1 MKIIRIIIP
10 VVASTMLLTGCDDQI
25 MQWGKPADHADV
37 TSADL
42 PLAVKEVIANY
53 DNIKDYA
60 NQYTPNMVIG
70 IGCGRRSIREQ

>member
-1 MKIIRIIIP
+1 MKITRIIIP

-25 MQWGKPADHADV
+25 MQWGKPGDHADV

-42 PLAVKEVIANY
+42 PLAVKEAIANY

-60 NQYTPNMVIG
+60 KHGHRYRY
-70 IGCGRRSIREQ
+70 GRRYVREQ